1 MTIPNGLT
9 MPQLEQIAQDLGT
22 ECGRGK
28 DTQIK
33 FLLKITEAAFHG
45 AIDLVPM
52 KHGKVA
58 DDAEHLAEIYV
69 KAQSGATHFDA
80 KAANQRKTISCM
92 RTCIRLGMWPK
103 GGPAE
108 PMTTVNNLMAER
120 GRMKANPIQ
129 AKVLDDAANT
139 LLRFARAQLK
149 SDTLI
154 DNAELGDFCRKPPA
168 QMATAQGILE
178 GVETTL
184 KNLIAGKSSHGTAMD
199 DSPAVKQALRS
210 IKARLDD
217 IKKPAP
223 VKAVA
228 WCTATQKVL
237 TR

>member
-22 ECGRGK
+22 ESGRGK

-45 AIDLVPM
+45 AIDLVPQ
-52 KHGKVA
+52 KHGKIA

-69 KAQSGATHFDA
+69 KAQTGASHFDA

-92 RTCIRLGMWPK
+92 RTCIKLGMWPK

-108 PMTTVNNLMAER
+108 PMATVNNLMAER
-120 GRMKANPIQ
+120 QAMKANPST
-129 AKVLDDAANT
+129 AKLLDDAANT

-154 DNAELGDFCRKPPA
+154 DGSTLGDYCRKPA
-168 QMATAQGILE
+168 TQMATAESILE
-178 GVETTL
+178 GVEATL
-184 KNLIAGKSSHGTAMD
+184 QNLVNGKSSHGTAMD

-210 IKARLDD
+210 IKARLADL
-217 IKKPAP
+217 KKPAP
-223 VKAVA
+223 IKAVA
-228 WCTATQKVL
+228 FL
-237 TR
+237 